1 MPKVKVRVTIN
12 PATGMNKTESR
23 YAEHLQI
30 KLLAGEILEWR
41 FEPIRLKLAP
51 KTFYTPDFAVVMP
64 FGRLELHDVKGRLG
78 SGPAGWT
85 DDARVKIKVAAAK
98 FYWFDFVGAAWM
110 TKRQGGPGWKREEFP
125 AG

>member
-1 MPKVKVRVTIN
+1 
-12 PATGMNKTESR
+12 MNKTESR

-64 FGRLELHDVKGRLG
+64 
-78 SGPAGWT
+78 
-85 DDARVKIKVAAAK
+85 
-98 FYWFDFVGAAWM
+98 
-110 TKRQGGPGWKREEFP
+110 GGNSRMRMLRK
-125 AG
+125 